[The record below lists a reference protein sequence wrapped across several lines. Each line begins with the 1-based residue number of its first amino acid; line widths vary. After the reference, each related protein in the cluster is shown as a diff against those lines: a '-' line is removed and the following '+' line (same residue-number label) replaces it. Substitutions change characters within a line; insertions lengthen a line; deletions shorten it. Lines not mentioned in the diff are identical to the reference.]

1 MNRNTIRN
9 IAKETDAENAS
20 FAQKKALETLLFPSK
35 IVGREEKAKELVRY
49 LLGHRHGLAVPFV
62 SVHGRSGCGKSAVT
76 RFVCKNLEDVQYAFV
91 NLRKAKTVFG
101 CANLILSEL
110 GLPNVKNAQGLD
122 HAFAQIRHSIEDK
135 LEGLEDN
142 QMFVLVLDEF
152 DALFSDTRGRP
163 SDFVYNLLSIT
174 EDLKNRGLYMCT
186 VGISN
191 SVAFD
196 HALDERVKSRIG
208 SSDVFFEPYSKSDVL
223 AILRARARKAFCKM
237 PGAKILD
244 RCAELSSADHGDAR
258 RAIDLLRVGS
268 EIAGSRSEK
277 LDALHIDKAYGQVQQ
292 DRTSRILKSFSYH
305 QRLACAA
312 LARISHLSGKEWHAT
327 SVLYKQYKMLLGDKT
342 KPLTYRRISDLL
354 SELKESG
361 LAVSATSSRGRH
373 GYGTQYKLLVEP
385 EHAGIACFGRKWWE
399 TLSYQKDRYENRPK
413 IADKGTGSGLAGF
426 GMLHRLMDERAGN
439 AWKDFVGL

>member
-1 MNRNTIRN
+1 MDRDAIRR
-9 IAKETDAENAS
+9 IVEEAAAENAS
-20 FAQKKALETLLFPSK
+20 FAQKKALETLLPPSEV
-35 IVGREEKAKELVRY
+35 VGREEKAKELVRY
-49 LLGHRHGLAVPFV
+49 LLGHRYGLAVPFV

-76 RFVCKNLEDVQYAFV
+76 RFVCKNLEGIQHAFV

-122 HAFAQIRHSIEDK
+122 YAFAQIRHSIEER
-135 LEGLEDN
+135 LEALGGN
-142 QMFVLVLDEF
+142 AMFVLVLDEF
-152 DALFSDTRGRP
+152 DALFSDPRGRP
-163 SDFVYNLLSIT
+163 SDFVYNLLSIA
-174 EDLKNRGLYMCT
+174 EDLKDRELYMCT

-223 AILRARARKAFCKM
+223 AILGARARQAFCKM

-244 RCAELSSADHGDAR
+244 RCAELSSAEHGDAR

-268 EIAGSRSEK
+268 EMAGSRSEN
-277 LDALHIDKAYGQVQQ
+277 LDVLHIDKAYQQVQQ
-292 DRTSRILKSFSYH
+292 DRTSRILKNSSYH

-312 LARISHLSGKEWHAT
+312 LARISYLSGKEWHAT
-327 SVLYKQYKMLLGDKT
+327 SVLYRQYKMLLDDKT
-342 KPLTYRRISDLL
+342 KPLTYRRVSDLL

-361 LAVSATSSRGRH
+361 LAVSTTGSRGRH

-385 EHAGIACFGRKWWE
+385 EHAGTACFGRDWWQYISE
-399 TLSYQKDRYENRPK
+399 MKDLYDGQQESVYGR
-413 IADKGTGSGLAGF
+413 AGSKRDGF
-426 GMLHRLMDERAGN
+426 GMLDNLMNDRVKKV
-439 AWKDFVGL
+439 WDDFVGI